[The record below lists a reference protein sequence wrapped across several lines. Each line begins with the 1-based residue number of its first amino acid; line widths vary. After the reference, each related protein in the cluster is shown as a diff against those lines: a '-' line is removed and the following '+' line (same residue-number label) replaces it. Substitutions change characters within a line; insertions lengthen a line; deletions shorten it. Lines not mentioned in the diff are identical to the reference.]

1 MCGRVFA
8 YGLQLVFKTNTMITI
23 AGQIESISTRK
34 DKTLKVTI
42 GTQELSPSETG
53 AVFNLN
59 QDFCYF
65 GIKQEPF
72 TKDEEDTIDN
82 LKTDYENL
90 KTPSQRLRG
99 ILYVLYNQDNK
110 GYKDFTTYYV
120 AEMDRI
126 CEHFKSR
133 LNG

>member
-1 MCGRVFA
+1 
-8 YGLQLVFKTNTMITI
+8 MITI

-42 GTQELSPSETG
+42 GTQEMSPKTSAEL
-53 AVFNLN
+53 FLLN

-72 TKDEEDTIDN
+72 TKDEEDTIDQ
-82 LKTDYENL
+82 LKTDYESL

-99 ILYVLYNQDNK
+99 ILFVNYQQDNK
-110 GYKDFTTYYV
+110 GYKDFTTYYT
-120 AEMDRI
+120 AEMERI
-126 CEHFKSR
+126 CEHYKSK
-133 LNG
+133 LDG